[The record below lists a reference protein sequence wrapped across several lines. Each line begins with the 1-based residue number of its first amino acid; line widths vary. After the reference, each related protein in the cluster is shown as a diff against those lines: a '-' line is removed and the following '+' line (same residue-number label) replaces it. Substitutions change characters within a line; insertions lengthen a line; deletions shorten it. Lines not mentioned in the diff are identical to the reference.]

1 MLTQCRLLSS
11 NEWPRFTY
19 ENITLP
25 DAMQEVISEF
35 EAEYKRSAENNYK
48 ELKWIN
54 EFGTVD
60 LAINGVV
67 STFSECQTAI
77 IFVLDKAI
85 RPMKKEQL
93 AEILQ
98 ASHKLISATVDEL
111 QNCGVLEYNE
121 QNQTYDIND
130 GNESSYRVVKEQ
142 K

>member
-1 MLTQCRLLSS
+1 
-11 NEWPRFTY
+11 
-19 ENITLP
+19 
-25 DAMQEVISEF
+25 MQEVINEF

-85 RPMKKEQL
+85 RPMKK
-93 AEILQ
+93 
-98 ASHKLISATVDEL
+98 
-111 QNCGVLEYNE
+111 
-121 QNQTYDIND
+121 
-130 GNESSYRVVKEQ
+130 
-142 K
+142 